1 MNMPTVTYL
10 SLMLTVIGLAAL
22 TYGMFLSKTKN
33 KIMSISGAVVAAIA
47 FSVYISVVSLP

>member
-1 MNMPTVTYL
+1 MNIQTVTYL
-10 SLMLTVIGLAAL
+10 SLMLTVIGLAVL

-47 FSVYISVVSLP
+47 FSVYISAISLL

>member
-1 MNMPTVTYL
+1 MNIQTVTYL

-33 KIMSISGAVVAAIA
+33 KIISISGAVVAAIA
-47 FSVYISVVSLP
+47 FSVYISAVSLL

>member
-1 MNMPTVTYL
+1 MNIPTVMYL

-33 KIMSISGAVVAAIA
+33 KIMCVSGAVVATIA
-47 FSVYISVVSLP
+47 FGMYLSLTIPQ

>member
-22 TYGMFLSKTKN
+22 TYGMFLSKPKN
-33 KIMSISGAVVAAIA
+33 KIMSISGG
-47 FSVYISVVSLP
+47 LW

>member
-1 MNMPTVTYL
+1 MNIPTVTYL
-10 SLMLTVIGLAAL
+10 SLMLTVIELAAL

-47 FSVYISVVSLP
+47 FSVYISAVSLL

>member
-1 MNMPTVTYL
+1 MNIPTVMYL

-33 KIMSISGAVVAAIA
+33 KIMSIFGAVIAAIA
-47 FSVYISVVSLP
+47 FSVYISAVSLL